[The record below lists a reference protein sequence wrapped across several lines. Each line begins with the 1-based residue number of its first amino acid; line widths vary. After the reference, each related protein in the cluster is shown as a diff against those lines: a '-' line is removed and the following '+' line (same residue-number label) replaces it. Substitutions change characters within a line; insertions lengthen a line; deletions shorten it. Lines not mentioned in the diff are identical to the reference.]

1 MKHFNL
7 SEFFRSSTAAENGI
21 KNEPS
26 IDERATIVR
35 NINLLVDN
43 VLDPVRDMV
52 NTPIIITSGYRC
64 PQVNRLVGGVGN
76 SQHMSGCAADF
87 HVKGFTPSM
96 MYEVFLY
103 IFNTLEYDQLIYY
116 RSKNIIHVSYPCLLV
131 SYISL
136 KISSADEY
144 SSPFL

>member
-7 SEFFRSSTAAENGI
+7 SEFFRSSTAAKNGI
-21 KNEPS
+21 ENEPS

-43 VLDPVRDMV
+43 VLDPVRDVV
-52 NTPIIITSGYRC
+52 NAPIIITSGYRC
-64 PQVNRLVGGVGN
+64 PQVNRLVGGVDN

-96 MYEVFLY
+96 MYKVFLY
-103 IFNTLEYDQLIYY
+103 IYDTLEFDQLIFY
-116 RSKNIIHVSYPCLLV
+116 RSKNIIHVSY
-131 SYISL
+131 IE
-136 KISSADEY
+136 KDNRREAFFRI
-144 SSPFL
+144 

>member
-7 SEFFRSSTAAENGI
+7 SEFFLSTTAAKNYI

-26 IDERATIVR
+26 LDEKATVVR

-43 VLDPVRDMV
+43 VLDPIRGLV
-52 NTPIIITSGYRC
+52 NAPIIITSGYRC
-64 PQVNRLVGGVGN
+64 PQVNRLVGGVSN

-87 HVKGFTPSM
+87 HVMGYTPSM

-103 IFNTLEYDQLIYY
+103 ISNTLEFDQLIFY
-116 RSKNIIHVSYPCLLV
+116 RSKNIIHVSYV
-131 SYISL
+131 E
-136 KISSADEY
+136 KGNRHEA
-144 SSPFL
+144 FFKK

>member
-7 SEFFRSSTAAENGI
+7 SEFFRSSTAAKNGI

-26 IDERATIVR
+26 IDARATIVR

-43 VLDPVRDMV
+43 VLDPIRGLVD
-52 NTPIIITSGYRC
+52 TPIIITSGYRC
-64 PQVNRLVGGVGN
+64 PQVNRLVGGVDN

-96 MYEVFLY
+96 TYEVFLY
-103 IFNTLEYDQLIYY
+103 IYNTLEFDQLIFY
-116 RSKNIIHVSYPCLLV
+116 RSKNIIHVSYV
-131 SYISL
+131 EKDNRREAFF
-136 KISSADEY
+136 KI
-144 SSPFL
+144 

>member
-7 SEFFRSSTAAENGI
+7 SEFFRSSTAAKNGI

-26 IDERATIVR
+26 PDEKATIVR

-43 VLDPVRDMV
+43 VLDPVRDWV
-52 NTPIIITSGYRC
+52 DAPIIITSGYRC
-64 PQVNRLVGGVGN
+64 PQVNRLVGGVDN

-87 HVKGFTPSM
+87 YVMGFTPLM

-103 IFNTLEYDQLIYY
+103 IFKTMEYDQLIFY
-116 RSKNIIHVSYPCLLV
+116 RRKNIIHISYVENCPRREAF
-131 SYISL
+131 L
-136 KISSADEY
+136 KE
-144 SSPFL
+144 

>member
-1 MKHFNL
+1 MKHFNV
-7 SEFFRSSTAAENGI
+7 SEFFRSSTAAKNGI

-26 IDERATIVR
+26 SDEKAAIVR

-64 PQVNRLVGGVGN
+64 PLVNRLVGGVDN

-87 HVKGFTPSM
+87 HVQGFTPSM

-103 IFNTLEYDQLIYY
+103 IFNTLKYDQLIYY
-116 RSKNIIHVSYPCLLV
+116 RSKNIIHVSYVENCPRCEAF
-131 SYISL
+131 L
-136 KISSADEY
+136 KE
-144 SSPFL
+144 

>member
-7 SEFFRSSTAAENGI
+7 SEFFQSSTAAKNGI

-26 IDERATIVR
+26 ADEKATIVR

-43 VLDPVRDMV
+43 VLDPVRDIV

-64 PQVNRLVGGVGN
+64 PQVNRLVGGVDN

-87 HVKGFTPSM
+87 HVQGYNHSM

-103 IFNTLEYDQLIYY
+103 IFNTLEFDQLIYY
-116 RSKNIIHVSYPCLLV
+116 PSKNFIHVSYVENCNRHEAF
-131 SYISL
+131 I
-136 KISSADEY
+136 KK
-144 SSPFL
+144 

>member
-43 VLDPVRDMV
+43 VLDPVRDKFGIPV
-52 NTPIIITSGYRC
+52 IITSGYRS
-64 PQVNRLVGGVGN
+64 PQVNRLVGGVDN
-76 SQHMSGCAADF
+76 SQHMSGSAADF
-87 HVKGFTPSM
+87 HVGGFIPSM

-116 RSKNIIHVSYPCLLV
+116 QSKNFIHVSYV
-131 SYISL
+131 ENGNRHEAFL
-136 KISSADEY
+136 KK
-144 SSPFL
+144 

>member
-7 SEFFRSSTAAENGI
+7 SEFFRSSTAAKNGI

-43 VLDPVRDMV
+43 VLDPVRDV
-52 NTPIIITSGYRC
+52 VQAPILITSGYRC
-64 PQVNRLVGGVGN
+64 SQVNRLVDGVDD

-87 HVKGFTPSM
+87 HVGGFTPSM
-96 MYEVFLY
+96 MHQVFLY
-103 IFNTLEYDQLIYY
+103 IFNTLEFDQLIYY
-116 RSKNIIHVSYPCLLV
+116 RRKNIIHVSYVENCNRREAF
-131 SYISL
+131 L
-136 KISSADEY
+136 KK
-144 SSPFL
+144 

>member
-7 SEFFRSSTAAENGI
+7 SEFFRSSTAAKNGI

-26 IDERATIVR
+26 VDERATIVR

-52 NTPIIITSGYRC
+52 NAPIIITSGYRC
-64 PQVNRLVGGVGN
+64 PQVNRLVGGVDN

-87 HVKGFTPSM
+87 HVMGFTPSM

-116 RSKNIIHVSYPCLLV
+116 RSKNIIHVSYVENCPRCEAF
-131 SYISL
+131 L
-136 KISSADEY
+136 K
-144 SSPFL
+144 

>member
-7 SEFFRSSTAAENGI
+7 SEFFSSSTAAKNGI
-21 KNEPS
+21 KNKPGS
-26 IDERATIVR
+26 DEKATIVR

-52 NTPIIITSGYRC
+52 NTPIMITSGYRC
-64 PQVNRLVGGVGN
+64 PQVNRLVGGVDN

-87 HVKGFTPSM
+87 HVMGFTPSM

-103 IFNTLEYDQLIYY
+103 IFNTLEFDQLIYY
-116 RSKNIIHVSYPCLLV
+116 RNKNIIHVSYVENCPRCEAF
-131 SYISL
+131 L
-136 KISSADEY
+136 KE
-144 SSPFL
+144 

>member
-7 SEFFRSSTAAENGI
+7 SEFFRSSTAAKNGI

-52 NTPIIITSGYRC
+52 DAPIIITSGYRC
-64 PQVNRLVGGVGN
+64 PLVNRLVGGVDN
-76 SQHMSGCAADF
+76 SQHMSGYAADF
-87 HVKGFTPSM
+87 HVQGFTSSM
-96 MYEVFLY
+96 MYQVFLY
-103 IFNTLEYDQLIYY
+103 ISNTLEFDQLIFY
-116 RSKNIIHVSYPCLLV
+116 RSKNIIHVSYV
-131 SYISL
+131 ENGNRHEAFL
-136 KISSADEY
+136 KK
-144 SSPFL
+144 

>member
-7 SEFFRSSTAAENGI
+7 SEFFQSSTAAKNGI

-26 IDERATIVR
+26 LDARATIER

-52 NTPIIITSGYRC
+52 NAPIVITSGYRC
-64 PQVNRLVGGVGN
+64 PQVNRLVGGVDN

-87 HVKGFTPSM
+87 HVMGFTPSM

-116 RSKNIIHVSYPCLLV
+116 RSKNFIHVSYV
-131 SYISL
+131 ENGNRHEAFL
-136 KISSADEY
+136 KK
-144 SSPFL
+144 